1 MMRAILASVLVTAA
15 ATAVEGRAT
24 DPLTGS
30 VLPGRRG
37 VLQGYTAGE
46 TLPPTTTGEGEWTGE
61 GPWGGNVRALAACP
75 ADSSVA
81 IVGCGFSMATD
92 AGGVWRS
99 IDGGYTWS
107 ETDLQG
113 MPVNDACAAGPA
125 APQTFYAATR
135 TGLYVS
141 ADQGSSWT
149 LVPGLGS
156 SYVIGIGVN
165 VADPDL
171 LIAGLSSGE
180 GIRRST
186 DGGETWEEVG
196 LSEGYMKGFGT
207 DPNNPDTM
215 YVAMSGLDYPLYRSM
230 DGGSSWSPMGPAGS
244 GWGLLACPGDDSSI
258 LMLTHDDGYYLS
270 GDYGSTWGLAVEG
283 SSYAPAVFD
292 GEYLYAPVIGEGVW
306 ESPDGG
312 INWGESADGIVASY
326 WQAGCAASTGYLA
339 GHYGGVYLET
349 DPMEGFTVSQTGID
363 NAFIHA
369 VSYSEETGRLLAGG
383 DYHGLWM
390 SNDGGQT
397 WELSGEGL
405 ENWTIYG
412 IWPETDL
419 HYGPDTLWAA
429 TGDGVYR
436 SSNGGETWLNAGLE
450 GTQVS
455 DIVFD
460 PSDPDRAWAGT
471 ASSGVSYTTDGGA
484 TWQESS
490 GLPFALY
497 PSLDLLP
504 MRDSLRVLLS
514 YQQLGDGVYY
524 SDDGGASFDLAVGPA
539 GSYRPGLSTRWSD
552 NRAYCATDG
561 GVWRSDDGGETWESC
576 PGSSGLLWSVMG
588 TRDENVFAG
597 TNGNGVSWSPDGGDS
612 WQPLNQ
618 GIENM
623 VVWDVVY
630 GGSGNQLFAGL
641 RGHGVVEITE
651 DQLGVEE
658 GPAENGG
665 MTAFATPSP
674 ASAQVRLRARGVPAA
689 SRVNFLVYDFA
700 GRVMHDAEAV
710 ASGGSAEC
718 VWTPGE
724 GVASGVYLIRARG
737 DGAEAGARLVLI
749 R

>member
-1 MMRAILASVLVTAA
+1 MIRALMTVVLAAVTAMA
-15 ATAVEGRAT
+15 AGDGAV

-30 VLPGRRG
+30 VLPHGRPIPN
-37 VLQGYTAGE
+37 GYTSE
-46 TLPPTTTGEGEWTGE
+46 DLLDPPVYGQGEWTGQ
-61 GPWGGNVRALAACP
+61 GPWGGNVRALVTSP
-75 ADSSVA
+75 AEGSVA
-81 IVGCGFSMATD
+81 IVGCGFSMASD

-99 IDGGYTWS
+99 TDGGYTWS
-107 ETDLQG
+107 ASDLQG
-113 MPVNDACAAGPA
+113 TPVNDACAAGPS

-141 ADQGSSWT
+141 EDEGSTWT
-149 LVPGLGS
+149 QVPGLGS

-165 VADPDL
+165 TADPDL
-171 LIAGLSSGE
+171 LIAGLSSNN

-215 YVAMSGLDYPLYRSM
+215 YVAMSGLDYPLYRSI
-230 DGGSSWSPMGPAGS
+230 DGGDNWLPMGPAGS

-270 GDYGSTWGLAVEG
+270 GDYGSTWGLVVEG
-283 SSYAPAVFD
+283 TSYAPAVYD
-292 GEYLYAPVIGEGVW
+292 GEYFYAPIIGEGVW
-306 ESPDGG
+306 ESSDGG
-312 INWGESADGIVASY
+312 VNWGESADGIVASY
-326 WQAGCAASTGYLA
+326 WQAGCATSSGYLA
-339 GHYGGVYLET
+339 GHYGGVYMET
-349 DPMEGFTVSQTGID
+349 VPMEGFSVSQEGID
-363 NAFIHA
+363 NAFVHA
-369 VSYSEETGRLLAGG
+369 VAYMEQTGELLAGG
-383 DYHGLWM
+383 DYHGLWR
-390 SNDGGQT
+390 SPDGGET
-397 WELSGEGL
+397 WELIGDGL

-429 TGDGVYR
+429 TGEGVYR
-436 SSNGGETWLNAGLE
+436 SFDGGETWLGAGLE

-455 DIVFD
+455 DVVFD

-471 ASSGVSYTTDGGA
+471 AASGVSYTTDGGD
-484 TWQESS
+484 TWQQSS

-504 MRDSLRVLLS
+504 MGDSLRILLS

-524 SDDGGASFDLAVGPA
+524 SDDGGVSFSLADGPS

-588 TRDENVFAG
+588 TRDENVLAG
-597 TNGNGVSWSPDGGDS
+597 TNGSGVSWSPDGGDS

-618 GIENM
+618 GIENR
-623 VVWDVVY
+623 VVWDIVY
-630 GGSGNQLFAGL
+630 GESGNQLFAGL
-641 RGHGVVEITE
+641 RGYGVVEITTE
-651 DQLGVEE
+651 QLGVED
-658 GPAENGG
+658 GPAGGGG
-665 MTAFATPSP
+665 MTAFASPSP
-674 ASAQVRLRARGVPAA
+674 ASGQVRLQARDVPAG
-689 SRVNFLVYDFA
+689 SRVTFLVYDFA
-700 GRVMHDAEAV
+700 GRVLHDFEAV

-724 GVASGVYLIRARG
+724 SVASGVYLLRARG
-737 DGAEAGARLVLI
+737 DGAEADARLVLI